1 MRDAWFRLKLALNAV
16 LLRAAA
22 GLHEGEEREALLEL
36 AEGFE
41 RLREAA

>member
-1 MRDAWFRLKLALNAV
+1 MRDAWFRFKLAVNAL

-22 GLHEGEEREALLEL
+22 GLHDGEEREALLEL
-36 AEGFE
+36 ADGFD